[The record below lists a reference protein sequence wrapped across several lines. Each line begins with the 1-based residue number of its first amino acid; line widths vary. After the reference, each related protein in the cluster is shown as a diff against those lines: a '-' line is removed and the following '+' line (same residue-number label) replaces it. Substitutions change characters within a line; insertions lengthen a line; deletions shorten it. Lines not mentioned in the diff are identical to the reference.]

1 VSPRHAAVGAALAL
15 ALLLVLCVPSSSTD
29 AARVAVEWLLAAV
42 PTMLAAFGRP
52 VTRG

>member
-1 VSPRHAAVGAALAL
+1 MSPRHAAVGAALAL
-15 ALLLVLCVPSSSTD
+15 ALLLVLLVPSGSSD

-42 PTMLAAFGRP
+42 PAALAAFGRP